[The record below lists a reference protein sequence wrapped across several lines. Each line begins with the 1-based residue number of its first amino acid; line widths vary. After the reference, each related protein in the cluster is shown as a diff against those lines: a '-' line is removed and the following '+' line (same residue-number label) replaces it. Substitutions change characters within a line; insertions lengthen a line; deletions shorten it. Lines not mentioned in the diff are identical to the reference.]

1 MMFFVLV
8 TALVAYFIAAIDADA
23 CSSSKKS
30 FRILFFDALKWSWL
44 PAIIAASVITLLASA
59 LVSDV
64 AAIKTSD
71 TISQYDLVANSAG
84 TYITYDDNNYYHVFY
99 WDDTGFVDKKVFKS
113 NAQFVYDDK
122 FIVEYPAETEFANPV
137 TQYFFW
143 DFTGNDTPT
152 IHLPKD
158 MIADAIIKQ

>member
-8 TALVAYFIAAIDADA
+8 TALVAYLTAAIDADT
-23 CSSSKKS
+23 CSTSKKS
-30 FRILFFDALKWSWL
+30 FRINFFDALTWSWL
-44 PAIIAASVITLLASA
+44 PAMIVGLALTLLASI
-59 LVSDV
+59 LVSDA
-64 AAIKTSD
+64 AAIKTSG
-71 TISQYDLVANSAG
+71 TISQYDLVANSSG
-84 TYITYDDNNYYHVFY
+84 TYITYDNDNYYHVFY
-99 WDDTGFVDKKVFKS
+99 WDDTGFIDKKVYKN

-158 MIADAIIKQ
+158 MIADAIINQ

>member
-8 TALVAYFIAAIDADA
+8 TALVAYFTAAIDADT

-30 FRILFFDALKWSWL
+30 FQINFFDALTWSWL
-44 PAIIAASVITLLASA
+44 PAMIVGLALTLLASI
-59 LVSDV
+59 LVSDA
-64 AAIKTSD
+64 AAIKTSG
-71 TISQYDLVANSAG
+71 TISQYDLVANSSG
-84 TYITYDDNNYYHVFY
+84 TYITYDNDNYYHVFY
-99 WDDTGFVDKKVFKS
+99 WDDTGFIDKKVYKS

-122 FIVEYPAETEFANPV
+122 FIVEYPAETEYANPV

-158 MIADAIIKQ
+158 MIADAIINQ

>member
-8 TALVAYFIAAIDADA
+8 TALVAYAIADIEAD
-23 CSSSKKS
+23 SYDSSKKS
-30 FRILFFDALKWSWL
+30 FRYHFFDTLTWSWL
-44 PAIIAASVITLLASA
+44 PAMIAASFITLLASV
-59 LVSDV
+59 LVSEV
-64 AAIKTSD
+64 AATKTSG
-71 TISQYDLVANSAG
+71 TISQYDLVANSSG

-99 WDDTGFVDKKVFKS
+99 WDDTGFIDKKVYKN

-122 FIVEYPAETEFANPV
+122 FIVEYPAETEYANPV

-143 DFTGNDTPT
+143 DYTGNDTPT

-158 MIADAIIKQ
+158 MIADAIINQ